1 MKEGWK
7 AHIEDCIMYHVVRKL
22 KLLKKKLRV
31 FHVEDFK
38 NIVSEANVDREKL
51 NHTPIQQN
59 EYPYSID
66 FQQRES
72 QLYEKLST
80 TSYMAELFLQQRSKA
95 SWIRLGC

>member
-1 MKEGWK
+1 MK
-7 AHIEDCIMYHVVRKL
+7 AQIEDNIMYQVVRKL
-22 KLLKKKLRV
+22 KLMKKNLML
-31 FHVEDFK
+31 HAEEIH

-66 FQQRES
+66 FQQRKS